1 MKKSL
6 KKSSYRKAVI
16 NGLLIF
22 GGIALLTTGFATW
35 VIGASNT
42 KDDMNNTNV
51 TVDTAKRN
59 NITLTVELSGTD
71 NGVHI
76 GEDTTKGSGNFLKVD
91 GNTDSGQGEITLKPT
106 DFVVN
111 IDLTLTVGDD
121 VQEKP
126 NKIKFDF
133 KYGIPSDGEGSVPN
147 NGTDNNKV
155 KITSDTANAVHQEG
169 DGEFTYIDISAQS
182 TLLVSSFTSKDE
194 EGGTTYTYTGKD
206 VTLFEWGTFFDKKS
220 PSEFY
225 NDLYDG
231 EYLKLEDQEN
241 TFYGRQ
247 LTNNNSD
254 VNAVFEELWN
264 LHTAFNEKTIV
275 VTAEAVYEK

>member
-59 NITLTVELSGTD
+59 NITLTVEVSGTD
-71 NGVHI
+71 NGVHV

-111 IDLTLTVGDD
+111 IDH
-121 VQEKP
+121 
-126 NKIKFDF
+126 
-133 KYGIPSDGEGSVPN
+133 
-147 NGTDNNKV
+147 KV

-182 TLLVSSFTSKDE
+182 TLLVSSFTSKVE

-231 EYLKLEDQEN
+231 EYLKLEDHEN

-254 VNAVFEELWN
+254 VNGVFEELEN
-264 LHTAFNEKTIV
+264 LYTAFNEKTIV
-275 VTAEAVYEK
+275 VTAEAVYEG